1 MGFSFSNILALFP
14 PLLCSVSPNIRGGNE
29 LRSLLFLLL
38 RDSLQGSALFF
49 PHCIY
54 YPSHYCLNTSESVWN
69 LEDRPHMED
78 IK

>member
-1 MGFSFSNILALFP
+1 MGFSFSNILVLFP

-38 RDSLQGSALFF
+38 RDSLQDSALFF
-49 PHCIY
+49 PYCIY
-54 YPSHYCLNTSESVWN
+54 YPSHYCLNTSEYVWN